1 MNSVR
6 FFMSRHPINLQQIGA
21 GWLWGLFF
29 SPVLHVKH
37 HVVVLA
43 DWMTSS
49 VAVASLEP
57 RFFSFCSCAW
67 SGFWEYFF
75 VLFNVAVWVSWKVK
89 IKIRKKKQ
97 IHVWVAGEAEI
108 VTHEMKDQ
116 VTLLEE
122 LCLITSQSSFHRR
135 LAVVLIEFF
144 CFQGWEF
151 KDSFQI
157 LKERTVSRGSC
168 CSLYLVCVST
178 SVRKHS
184 SPVFSF
190 QHSLHSCVDVGCRIS
205 SPPRIVRKQNVVWCY
220 CPAGPSWVISM
231 HNRHT
236 PVNRSRLEVKGE
248 WS

>member
-21 GWLWGLFF
+21 GWLRGLFF

-89 IKIRKKKQ
+89 IKIRKKKTKTRLSRRWSWNCYPWNEGSS
-97 IHVWVAGEAEI
+97 HSFGR
-108 VTHEMKDQ
+108 
-116 VTLLEE
+116 TLPHNL
-122 LCLITSQSSFHRR
+122 S
-135 LAVVLIEFF
+135 VLFPP
-144 CFQGWEF
+144 QA
-151 KDSFQI
+151 
-157 LKERTVSRGSC
+157 C
-168 CSLYLVCVST
+168 CSADWVFLLPGLGIQRFFSDIERKNSLQRQLLQSVSGMCVYFSEKT
-178 SVRKHS
+178 LFSSVFLS
-184 SPVFSF
+184 
-190 QHSLHSCVDVGCRIS
+190 
-205 SPPRIVRKQNVVWCY
+205 
-220 CPAGPSWVISM
+220 A
-231 HNRHT
+231 
-236 PVNRSRLEVKGE
+236 
-248 WS
+248 